1 VRGGALPPE
10 KEKDTAK
17 EAFDAAAF
25 SEFFFGPGRR
35 QARAVFLAF
44 GVPRNYGDGAKG
56 FMNPVDEAQAPI
68 GSIKANDPWTNAVES
83 SSDF

>member
-1 VRGGALPPE
+1 METE
-10 KEKDTAK
+10 KEKGTAK

-44 GVPRNYGDGAKG
+44 GVPPNHGDGAKS

-68 GSIKANDPWTNAVES
+68 GSIKANDTGTNAGES
-83 SSDF
+83 YSDF